1 MKMIVAVIRPEK
13 VDDVVDALE
22 AVNVPG
28 VTITDVRGRGEQGGI
43 CLQYRAGKMQI
54 HTLPKT
60 KLEIVVPD
68 KDVETIIKT
77 GRKGTAVSLCCLLRQ
92 LHGCGPMTSS
102 PDNTVSS
109 MRELSPISIF

>member
-22 AVNVPG
+22 EVNIPG

-60 KLEIVVPD
+60 KLEIVIPD
-68 KDVETIIKT
+68 KDVDSIIKIIRDHART
-77 GRKGTAVSLCCLLRQ
+77 GKKGDGR
-92 LHGCGPMTSS
+92 
-102 PDNTVSS
+102 
-109 MRELSPISIF
+109 IFVLPVDAAAWVRTDDFITG

>member
-60 KLEIVVPD
+60 KLEIVIPD
-68 KDVETIIKT
+68 NDVDTIIRTIREHART
-77 GRKGTAVSLCCLLRQ
+77 GKKGDGR
-92 LHGCGPMTSS
+92 
-102 PDNTVSS
+102 
-109 MRELSPISIF
+109 IFVLPVDAAAWVRTDDFITG

>member
-1 MKMIVAVIRPEK
+1 MKMVVAVIRPEK

-54 HTLPKT
+54 HTMPKK

-68 KDVETIIKT
+68 KEVETIIKT
-77 GRKGTAVSLCCLLRQ
+77 IREHERTGKKGEGRIFVLPSEAAAGERA
-92 LHGCGPMTSS
+92 G
-102 PDNTVSS
+102 D
-109 MRELSPISIF
+109 LSHV

>member
-77 GRKGTAVSLCCLLRQ
+77 MDGR
-92 LHGCGPMTSS
+92 
-102 PDNTVSS
+102 
-109 MRELSPISIF
+109 IFVLPVEAAAWVRTDDFITG

>member
-1 MKMIVAVIRPEK
+1 MIVAVIRPEK

-28 VTITDVRGRGEQGGI
+28 VTIIDVRGRGEQGGI

-60 KLEIVVPD
+60 KLEIVIPD
-68 KDVETIIKT
+68 KDVDTIIKT
-77 GRKGTAVSLCCLLRQ
+77 IRDHARTGKKGDGR
-92 LHGCGPMTSS
+92 
-102 PDNTVSS
+102 
-109 MRELSPISIF
+109 IFVLPVDAAAWVRTDDFITG

>member
-1 MKMIVAVIRPEK
+1 MKMVGAVIRPEK

-77 GRKGTAVSLCCLLRQ
+77 IREHARTGKKGDGR
-92 LHGCGPMTSS
+92 
-102 PDNTVSS
+102 
-109 MRELSPISIF
+109 IFVLPVEAAAWGRTDDFITG

>member
-1 MKMIVAVIRPEK
+1 MKMVVAVIRPEK

-54 HTLPKT
+54 HTLHKT

-77 GRKGTAVSLCCLLRQ
+77 IREHARTGKKGDGR
-92 LHGCGPMTSS
+92 
-102 PDNTVSS
+102 
-109 MRELSPISIF
+109 IFVLPVEAAAWVRTDDFITG

>member
-54 HTLPKT
+54 LTLPKT
-60 KLEIVVPD
+60 KLEIVISD
-68 KDVETIIKT
+68 KDVDTIIKT
-77 GRKGTAVSLCCLLRQ
+77 IREHARTGKKGDGR
-92 LHGCGPMTSS
+92 
-102 PDNTVSS
+102 
-109 MRELSPISIF
+109 IFVLPVDAAAWVRTDDFITG

>member
-28 VTITDVRGRGEQGGI
+28 ATITAVRGRGEQGGI

-77 GRKGTAVSLCCLLRQ
+77 IREHARTGKKGDGR
-92 LHGCGPMTSS
+92 
-102 PDNTVSS
+102 
-109 MRELSPISIF
+109 IFVLPVEAAAWVRTDDFITG

>member
-60 KLEIVVPD
+60 KLEIVIPD
-68 KDVETIIKT
+68 KDVDTIIKT
-77 GRKGTAVSLCCLLRQ
+77 IREHARTGKKGDGR
-92 LHGCGPMTSS
+92 
-102 PDNTVSS
+102 
-109 MRELSPISIF
+109 ISVLPVDAAAWVRTDDFITG

>member
-60 KLEIVVPD
+60 KLEIVIPD
-68 KDVETIIKT
+68 KDVDTIIKT
-77 GRKGTAVSLCCLLRQ
+77 IREHARTGKKGDGR
-92 LHGCGPMTSS
+92 
-102 PDNTVSS
+102 
-109 MRELSPISIF
+109 IFVLPVDAAAWVRTDDFITG

>member
-68 KDVETIIKT
+68 KDVDTIIKT
-77 GRKGTAVSLCCLLRQ
+77 IREHARTGKKGDGR
-92 LHGCGPMTSS
+92 
-102 PDNTVSS
+102 
-109 MRELSPISIF
+109 IFVLPVEAAAWVRTDDFITG

>member
-22 AVNVPG
+22 VENVPG

-60 KLEIVVPD
+60 KLEIVIPD
-68 KDVETIIKT
+68 KDVDSIIKVIREHART
-77 GRKGTAVSLCCLLRQ
+77 GKKGDGR
-92 LHGCGPMTSS
+92 
-102 PDNTVSS
+102 
-109 MRELSPISIF
+109 IFVLPVDAAAWVRTDDFITG

>member
-22 AVNVPG
+22 AVNAPG

-60 KLEIVVPD
+60 KLEIVISD
-68 KDVETIIKT
+68 TDVDTIIKT
-77 GRKGTAVSLCCLLRQ
+77 IREHARTGKKGEGR
-92 LHGCGPMTSS
+92 
-102 PDNTVSS
+102 
-109 MRELSPISIF
+109 IFVLPVDAAAWVRTDDFITG

>member
-60 KLEIVVPD
+60 KLEIVIPD
-68 KDVETIIKT
+68 KDVDTIIRTIREHART
-77 GRKGTAVSLCCLLRQ
+77 GKKGDGR
-92 LHGCGPMTSS
+92 
-102 PDNTVSS
+102 
-109 MRELSPISIF
+109 IFVLPVDAAAWVRTDDFITG

>member
-13 VDDVVDALE
+13 VDDVLDALE

-77 GRKGTAVSLCCLLRQ
+77 IREHARTGKKGDGR
-92 LHGCGPMTSS
+92 
-102 PDNTVSS
+102 
-109 MRELSPISIF
+109 IFVLPVEAAAWVRTDDFITG

>member
-1 MKMIVAVIRPEK
+1 MKMVVAVIRPEK
-13 VDDVVDALE
+13 VDDVVDGLE
-22 AVNVPG
+22 AVNVPV
-28 VTITDVRGRGEQGGI
+28 VTSTDVRGRGEQGGI

-77 GRKGTAVSLCCLLRQ
+77 IREHARTGKKGDGR
-92 LHGCGPMTSS
+92 
-102 PDNTVSS
+102 
-109 MRELSPISIF
+109 IFVLPVEAAAWVRTDDFITG

>member
-22 AVNVPG
+22 VENVPG

-60 KLEIVVPD
+60 KLEIVIPD
-68 KDVETIIKT
+68 KDVDSIIKVIREHART
-77 GRKGTAVSLCCLLRQ
+77 GKKGDGR
-92 LHGCGPMTSS
+92 
-102 PDNTVSS
+102 
-109 MRELSPISIF
+109 IFVMPVDAAAWVRTDDFITG

>member
-13 VDDVVDALE
+13 VDDVVDTLE

-60 KLEIVVPD
+60 KLEIVIPD
-68 KDVETIIKT
+68 KDVDTIIKT
-77 GRKGTAVSLCCLLRQ
+77 IREHARTGKKGDGR
-92 LHGCGPMTSS
+92 
-102 PDNTVSS
+102 
-109 MRELSPISIF
+109 IFVLPVDAAAWVRTDDFITG

>member
-1 MKMIVAVIRPEK
+1 MKMIVAVIRSEK

-43 CLQYRAGKMQI
+43 CLQYRAGRMQI

-60 KLEIVVPD
+60 KLEIGIAD
-68 KDVETIIKT
+68 KDVDNIIRTIREHART
-77 GRKGTAVSLCCLLRQ
+77 GKKGDGRIFVLPVDAATWVR
-92 LHGCGPMTSS
+92 T
-102 PDNTVSS
+102 DDFITV
-109 MRELSPISIF
+109 

>member
-1 MKMIVAVIRPEK
+1 MKMVVAVIRPEK

-43 CLQYRAGKMQI
+43 GLQYRAGKMQI

-77 GRKGTAVSLCCLLRQ
+77 IREHARTGKKGDGR
-92 LHGCGPMTSS
+92 
-102 PDNTVSS
+102 
-109 MRELSPISIF
+109 IFVLPVEAAAWVRTDDFITG

>member
-1 MKMIVAVIRPEK
+1 MKMVVAVIRPEK

-77 GRKGTAVSLCCLLRQ
+77 IREHARTGKKGDGRIFVLPVEAAAWVRT
-92 LHGCGPMTSS
+92 
-102 PDNTVSS
+102 DDF
-109 MRELSPISIF
+109 ISG

>member
-1 MKMIVAVIRPEK
+1 MKMVVAVIRPEK

-77 GRKGTAVSLCCLLRQ
+77 IRGHARTGKKGDGR
-92 LHGCGPMTSS
+92 
-102 PDNTVSS
+102 
-109 MRELSPISIF
+109 IFVLPVEAAAWVRTDDFITG

>member
-43 CLQYRAGKMQI
+43 CLQYRSGKMQI

-77 GRKGTAVSLCCLLRQ
+77 IREHARTGKKGDGR
-92 LHGCGPMTSS
+92 
-102 PDNTVSS
+102 
-109 MRELSPISIF
+109 IFVLPVEAAAWVRTDDFITG